1 MTYLGNVT
9 SSIKDDVLLSVY
21 IKNYGIK
28 LCMQKM

>member
-9 SSIKDDVLLSVY
+9 SSVKDYVLLSVY